1 MSDILKLSNI
11 ENKIIEIRDQQVILD
26 FDVAELYGVV
36 TKRVN
41 EAIKNNPEKFPK
53 GYIFELTKQE
63 WRQIRVAQNHSN
75 SSESNNYS
83 DVVENFDQFKNRK
96 HSYVVPKAFTEKGLY
111 MLATIL
117 KSEKATET
125 TIGII
130 ETFTK
135 LRAFTR
141 TVSEMV
147 ETKEEKVQKSL
158 MKQSAEIMTEL
169 LGNDKDVSE
178 TETSIEL
185 NFAVLKIKH
194 TIKRKNSDNEVHDEE
209 PVYITIK
216 K

>member
-41 EAIKNNPEKFPK
+41 EAIKNNPEKFSK

-75 SSESNNYS
+75 SSDTDNYS

-169 LGNDKDVSE
+169 LGNDKDVAE

>member
-1 MSDILKLSNI
+1 MTDIIKPGNI

-53 GYIFELTKQE
+53 GYVFELTKQE
-63 WRQIRVAQNHSN
+63 WRQIKVTKNNSN
-75 SSESNNYS
+75 ISESDSYS
-83 DVVENFDQFKNRK
+83 DVVENFDQFKKRK
-96 HSYVVPKAFTEKGLY
+96 HSYVIPNAFTEKGLY

-141 TVSEMV
+141 AVSEMV

-169 LGNDKDVSE
+169 LGNDEDVAE